1 MMSNNF
7 EKRKVMNINQK
18 NSRSTL
24 MFLASYFLFCIS
36 LCGFLTSCA
45 DLEYTEET
53 TRDEE
58 WTYSYYADGIKNL
71 VFDVYAQVY
80 NNEFESNSA
89 TFLASA
95 TDEAQYALE
104 TGAINGYINGGWSPA
119 NPYSTTWT
127 KAYTAIADVNM
138 YLEKI
143 EQTDISDWKY
153 NGQYENWV
161 AQMELFP
168 YELRFLR
175 AYFYFELFK
184 TYGDVPL
191 VTTTLTNEQANNIER
206 TPAEQIVK
214 FIVDECDA
222 VAPYLPVTYVTEVGA
237 EVGRATRIAA
247 FALKARTLLY
257 AASPLHN
264 PTNDKAKWAKA
275 AEACKY
281 ILDNAKTWELKL
293 STYGSLWGND
303 AFFNPELIFGIG
315 RGESN
320 TFEMANYPIGV
331 ENGSSGNC
339 PTQSLVDQYE
349 YQDNGE
355 TFAQRY
361 PGSINLNTTDP
372 YEGLD
377 PRFALS
383 VVKNSDE
390 WPTNGSQKMVM
401 ETFFGGFNAAPK
413 YGATPTSYYLRKY
426 VDGSC
431 VTTTDNQTRRR
442 HTWIIFRLGEFYLD
456 FAEAVF
462 NATGSANDATYG
474 MTANEAINVLRTRSD
489 IQMPKFTEDGDAWVT
504 RYERE
509 RLVEL
514 AFENHRFWD
523 VRRWKKGAQYFKT
536 IQVATIS
543 NTLKLERSTI
553 TREWDEKYNLYP
565 IPQSERI
572 KNPNLTQNEG
582 W

>member
-1 MMSNNF
+1 MMT
-7 EKRKVMNINQK
+7 KINK
-18 NSRSTL
+18 PIKGV
-24 MFLASYFLFCIS
+24 IS
-36 LCGFLTSCA
+36 LANIALFAITCSLLSSCA

-58 WTYSYYADGIKNL
+58 WTYTYYSDGIKNL
-71 VFDVYAQVY
+71 VFDVYAQIY
-80 NNEFESNSA
+80 NNEFEANSA
-89 TFLASA
+89 YFLAAA
-95 TDEAQYALE
+95 TDEAVYALE
-104 TGAINGYINGGWSPA
+104 TGAVNNYVNGGWSPA
-119 NPYSTTWT
+119 NPYSNTWT
-127 KAYTAIADVNM
+127 KSYTAIADVNM

-143 EQTDISDWKY
+143 DQADITDWQY
-153 NGQYENWV
+153 NPDYKNWV
-161 AQMELFP
+161 SQMEMFA

-191 VTTTLTNEQANNIER
+191 VTTTLTNGQANNIKR

-214 FIVDECDA
+214 FIIDECDA
-222 VAPYLPVTYVTEVGA
+222 IAPYLPVSYGTEYGS
-237 EVGRATRIAA
+237 EIGRATRIAV

-264 PTNDKAKWAKA
+264 TSNDRTKWEKA

-281 ILDNAKTWELKL
+281 IIDNAATWGLKL
-293 STYGSLWGND
+293 SNYSSLWGHD
-303 AFFNPELIFGIG
+303 AFFNAELIFGLG

-339 PTQSLVDQYE
+339 PSQSLVDQYE
-349 YQDNGE
+349 YQEDGVTFGE
-355 TFAQRY
+355 RH
-361 PGSINLNTTDP
+361 PGDIDLTEENP

-377 PRFALS
+377 PRFALT
-383 VVKNSDE
+383 VVKDGDE
-390 WPTNGSQKMVM
+390 WPSNGAQKKII
-401 ETFFGGFNAAPK
+401 ETYVGGFNGAPK

-431 VTTTDNQTRRR
+431 VTTADNQTTRR
-442 HTWIIFRLGEFYLD
+442 HTWILFRLGEFYLD
-456 FAEAVF
+456 YAEAVF
-462 NATGSANDATYG
+462 NATGSANEAATYG
-474 MTANEAINVLRTRSD
+474 MTANEAINVLRNRAD
-489 IQMPKFTEDGDAWVT
+489 IQMPKFTEDGEAWVK

-523 VRRWKKGAQYFKT
+523 VRRWKKGAQYFGSV
-536 IQVATIS
+536 QAATIS
-543 NTLKLERSTI
+543 SNGLLKRSTI
-553 TREWDEKYNLYP
+553 NRQWNDKFNFYP
-565 IPQSERI
+565 IPQSELK
-572 KNPNLTQNEG
+572 KNPNLTQNPG

>member
-1 MMSNNF
+1 MIT
-7 EKRKVMNINQK
+7 KRYYKVAGGVLCM
-18 NSRSTL
+18 L
-24 MFLASYFLFCIS
+24 LLCLLLPS
-36 LCGFLTSCA
+36 LSSCA
-45 DLEYTEET
+45 DLDYTEET

-58 WTYSYYADGIKNL
+58 WTYNYYENGIKNL

-80 NNEFESNSA
+80 NNELESNSA
-89 TFLASA
+89 YFLAGA

-104 TGAINGYINGGWSPA
+104 TGAVNNYVNGGWSPA
-119 NPYSTTWT
+119 NPYSNTWT

-143 EQTDISDWKY
+143 DQTDISDWQY
-153 NGQYENWV
+153 NADYKNWI
-161 AQMELFP
+161 AQMEMFP

-191 VTTTLTNEQANNIER
+191 VTTTLTNGQANNIKR
-206 TPAEQIVK
+206 TTAEDIVK

-222 VAPYLPVTYVTEVGA
+222 IAPYLPVSYGTEYGS
-237 EVGRATRIAA
+237 EVGRATRIAV

-264 PTNDKAKWAKA
+264 PSGDKAKWAKA

-281 ILDNAKTWELKL
+281 ILDNASTWGLKL
-293 STYGSLWGND
+293 SAYSLLWGHD
-303 AFFNPELIFGIG
+303 AFFNAELIFGLG

-320 TFEMANYPIGV
+320 AFEMANYPVGV

-339 PTQSLVDQYE
+339 PTQSLIDQYE

-355 TFAQRY
+355 TFVKRW
-361 PGSINLNTTDP
+361 PGSIDLNTDDP
-372 YEGLD
+372 YAGLD
-377 PRFALS
+377 PRFALT
-383 VVKNSDE
+383 VVRNGDE
-390 WPTNGSQKMVM
+390 WPSNGAQKKVI
-401 ETFFGGFNAAPK
+401 ETFTGGFNAAPK
-413 YGATPTSYYLRKY
+413 YGATPTGYYLKKY

-431 VTTTDNQTRRR
+431 VTTADNQTTRR
-442 HTWIIFRLGEFYLD
+442 HTWIIFRLAEFYLD
-456 FAEAVF
+456 YAEAVF

-474 MTANEAINVLRTRSD
+474 MTANEAVNVLRTRAD
-489 IQMPKFTEDGDAWVT
+489 IQMPKFTEDGDAWVE

-523 VRRWKKGAQYFKT
+523 VRRWKKGPQYFSSV
-536 IQVATIS
+536 QGAVIS
-543 NTLKLERSTI
+543 AGGMLSRSVI
-553 TREWDEKYNLYP
+553 SRQWNDKFYFYP
-565 IPQSERI
+565 IPQSELK
-572 KNPNLTQNEG
+572 KNPNLTQNPG

>member
-1 MMSNNF
+1 MMT
-7 EKRKVMNINQK
+7 KINK
-18 NSRSTL
+18 PIKGV
-24 MFLASYFLFCIS
+24 IS
-36 LCGFLTSCA
+36 LANIALFAITCSLLSSCA

-58 WTYSYYADGIKNL
+58 WTYTYYSDGIKNL
-71 VFDVYAQVY
+71 VFDVYAQIY
-80 NNEFESNSA
+80 NNEFEANSA
-89 TFLASA
+89 YFLAAA
-95 TDEAQYALE
+95 TDEAVYALE
-104 TGAINGYINGGWSPA
+104 TGAVNNYVNGGWSPA
-119 NPYSTTWT
+119 NPYSNTWT
-127 KAYTAIADVNM
+127 KSYTAIADVNM

-143 EQTDISDWKY
+143 DQADITDWQY
-153 NGQYENWV
+153 NPDYKNWV
-161 AQMELFP
+161 SQMEMFA

-191 VTTTLTNEQANNIER
+191 VTTTLTNGQANNIKR

-214 FIVDECDA
+214 FIIDECDA
-222 VAPYLPVTYVTEVGA
+222 IAPYLPVSYGTEYGS
-237 EVGRATRIAA
+237 EIGRATRIAV

-264 PTNDKAKWAKA
+264 TSNDRTKWEKA

-281 ILDNAKTWELKL
+281 IIDNAANWGLKL
-293 STYGSLWGND
+293 SNYGSLWGHD
-303 AFFNPELIFGIG
+303 AFFNAELIFGLG

-339 PTQSLVDQYE
+339 PSQSLIDQYE
-349 YQDNGE
+349 YQEDGVTFGE
-355 TFAQRY
+355 RH
-361 PGSINLNTTDP
+361 PGDIDLTEDSP

-377 PRFALS
+377 PRFALT
-383 VVKNSDE
+383 VVKDGDE
-390 WPTNGSQKMVM
+390 WPSNGAQKKII
-401 ETFFGGFNAAPK
+401 ETYVGGFNGAPK

-431 VTTTDNQTRRR
+431 VTTADNQTTRR
-442 HTWIIFRLGEFYLD
+442 HTWILFRLGEFYLD
-456 FAEAVF
+456 YAEAVF
-462 NATGSANDATYG
+462 NATGSANEAATYG
-474 MTANEAINVLRTRSD
+474 MTANEAINVLRNRAD
-489 IQMPKFTEDGDAWVT
+489 IQMPKFTEDGEAWVK

-523 VRRWKKGAQYFKT
+523 VRRWKKGAQYFGSV
-536 IQVATIS
+536 QAATIS
-543 NTLKLERSTI
+543 SNGLLKRSTI
-553 TREWDEKYNLYP
+553 NRQWNDKFNFYP
-565 IPQSERI
+565 IPQSELK
-572 KNPNLTQNEG
+572 KNPNLTQNPG